1 MEQAMR
7 ALRVSRFGGPEVIK
21 MGQIECPVPQ
31 VGEVLVRVR
40 AAALNPAD
48 WKLSAGLLQSPMIT
62 PPFTPGFDVAGVV
75 EEIGPNVTGFQ
86 RGQAVIGWTRR
97 GSFAEYTVVPAGVL
111 AVAPANASF
120 EEAATIP
127 TGASTAW
134 QGLFDNG
141 NLQAGQR
148 VLVQGAAGGVG
159 QFAVRFAKWK
169 DAYVIGTASTS
180 NVELVRALGADEVID
195 YTATQIEDAVHDVD
209 LVFDTVGNA
218 TLASSVQA
226 VKRGGT
232 LVTIAGVP
240 SEEKV
245 QERGINVKSFGV
257 AVTSDLLRNFSQ
269 MVDDSVLR
277 LLVGATFHLEDA
289 SRAYALCQGGHGR
302 GRIVFTVS
310 KY

>member
-1 MEQAMR
+1 MVQVMR

-21 MGQIECPVPQ
+21 MRQIECPVPQ

-48 WKLSAGLLQSPMIT
+48 WKLSAGLFQSPMIT
-62 PPFTPGFDVAGVV
+62 LPFTPGFDVAGVV

-97 GSFAEYTVVPAGVL
+97 GSFAEYTVVPAGAL

-159 QFAVRFAKWK
+159 QFAVRLAKWK

-195 YTATQIEDAVHDVD
+195 YTATRIEDAVHDVD
-209 LVFDTVGNA
+209 LVFDTVGDA

-257 AVTSDLLRNFSQ
+257 VVTSDLLQNFSQ
-269 MVDDSVLR
+269 MVDDGALR

-289 SRAYALCQGGHGR
+289 SRAYELCQGGHGR

-310 KY
+310 K